1 MRIKDKPAQS
11 ATQAPTQLIE
21 LSTTEAERG
30 FAVNLMEHLVVPT
43 FVIDPAGHVM
53 IWNHACER
61 LTGLPASE
69 MIGTNEQWRGF
80 YNAPRP
86 CLADLIAQS
95 RIEEVD
101 IYYPEHGSLSEARFG
116 LYAENWCIM
125 PHHGT
130 RLYLAIDAGP
140 IYDKRGQMIA
150 VVETLRDMT
159 LQKLA
164 QAALQDLANHDGLT
178 GIANRRAFD
187 ETLKIE
193 WRRAMRD
200 VKPLSVL
207 MVDVDR
213 FKIFNDS
220 YGHLA
225 GDECLKRVAAIMSS
239 EMQRASDI
247 VARYGGEEFAVILPD
262 SSSAGAAV
270 VAERVRTAVEGA
282 QIPFS
287 KSEFGHVTV
296 SVGVSSVSPSPLIDT
311 WQLLST
317 ADAALYRAKA
327 IGRNHVVSLDVETVN
342 AAP

>member
-1 MRIKDKPAQS
+1 MRIKDKSAQ
-11 ATQAPTQLIE
+11 AVTQGAPQTIE
-21 LSTTEAERG
+21 QSTTEAERG

-43 FVIDPAGHVM
+43 FVIDTSGRIV

-61 LTGLPASE
+61 LTGLLASE
-69 MIGTNEQWRGF
+69 MVGTNEHWRGF

-95 RIEEVD
+95 RIDEVD
-101 IYYPEHGSLSEARFG
+101 IYYPEHGSLSEARYG

-140 IYDKRGQMIA
+140 IYDKHGHLIA

-164 QAALQDLANHDGLT
+164 QAALQELANHDGLT

-187 ETLKIE
+187 EALKIE

-200 VKPLSVL
+200 TKPLSVL

-213 FKIFNDS
+213 FKDFNDS

-225 GDECLKRVAAIMSS
+225 GDECLKKVAAIMASQ
-239 EMQRASDI
+239 MQRASDV

-262 SSSAGAAV
+262 SSSAGAAI

-282 QIPFS
+282 RIPFS
-287 KSEFGHVTV
+287 NSEFGHVTV
-296 SVGVSSVSPSPLIDT
+296 SVGAGSVAPSPLIDT

-327 IGRNHVVSLDVETVN
+327 VGRNHVVSMDVEALN
-342 AAP
+342 LSM